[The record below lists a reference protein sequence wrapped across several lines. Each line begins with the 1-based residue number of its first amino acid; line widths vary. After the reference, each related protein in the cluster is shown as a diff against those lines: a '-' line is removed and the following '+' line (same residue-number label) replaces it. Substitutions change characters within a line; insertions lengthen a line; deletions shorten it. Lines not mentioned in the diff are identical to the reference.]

1 MKVVDKEYVEKLY
14 PIGTRVELEYMDD
27 PFPVPSGTKGV
38 VRFIDDVGQLHIDW
52 ENGSSLALVVG
63 VDKFHRI

>member
-1 MKVVDKEYVEKLY
+1 MDKEYVEKLY

-27 PFPVPSGTKGV
+27 PFAVPSGTKGV
-38 VRFIDDVGQLHIDW
+38 VSFIDDVGQLHIDW